1 MKRRNKNIV
10 YEFDNV
16 SRVKEAIERLEK
28 EYRSEITDFAYMQ
41 VPVEEAIFKEM
52 THREIMMKLH
62 EGSFNPRRGPLIR
75 GAKVKQHI
83 IAFRVKKDE
92 KFDEINKLLW
102 SSGGCKSDKNSGWY
116 KSKSR
121 RIHHIV
127 TTSSELKKTMKRL
140 IGNEELSPVKGF
152 GA

>member
-1 MKRRNKNIV
+1 MKRRNKNLV

-16 SRVKEAIERLEK
+16 SRVKEAIEGLEK
-28 EYRSEITDFAYMQ
+28 EYRGEITDFAYMQ

-62 EGSFNPRRGPLIR
+62 EGRFDPTRGPLR
-75 GAKVKQHI
+75 RSHKVKQHI
-83 IAFRVKKDE
+83 LSLRVKKDE
-92 KFDEINKLLW
+92 KLDEISKILW

-127 TTSSELKKTMKRL
+127 TTSSELKKTMKR
-140 IGNEELSPVKGF
+140 IVGNDEFSPVKGF